1 MSESTDATTP
11 KVRKSLYNTFNK
23 MLLLTTNILVSDEVA
38 IKKELKAD
46 YTNNR
51 LALRFD
57 RSKCLEYDKQVF
69 QVDDTEEND
78 DAIDAIVNKFYDYV
92 QALQKRLGDGR
103 SILFVNP
110 LFNEFDGVFQGP
122 DGVHDVEPR
131 GDMQGSSIIKK
142 TPNMSAAGGWR
153 LIDKEVGKNGKA
165 LFHDAI
171 MRSTLVPNQE
181 YCDDTAKLVI
191 IKQAKWNTGF
201 ITNPD
206 TVPVP
211 SLNPNNGH
219 LFLDPAETER
229 MICNVTLPAVQKFE
243 GTDFDK
249 IFSTKVTD
257 NDPNTIYDIKYNG
270 GRDVFD
276 IQTVTKKLRELY
288 LLNNFVHNLGIS
300 DCSGPSPEQL
310 QLLLGAEEG
319 PQTGVQSA
327 GQSGGAKTLKDKKK
341 KKNNR
346 TDRVVSVIS
355 SFLDS
360 SSGNDTGGLGA
371 LLEASEK
378 TDVASGQV
386 GPAVLDSLVTFYLP
400 HTRWTL
406 NNPVFS
412 ILYVYQVVDID
423 ATTDPTKPT
432 YNIRFEA
439 NVSPN
444 SLACPNQVP
453 IFTGK
458 SFEITEN
465 DKCPGVNET
474 IRYILSNLGPK
485 FSKKGNELNRIFA
498 KGLYPNTRDDSRYM
512 QSAKDTSKFFT
523 QFNTTFTEL
532 WNYLKNNKIDST
544 INVSGGKGP
553 NTKYTELGI
562 NEVLFK
568 AAFFFRQKTMGD
580 FVRLADA
587 AYLNEKLFAREKPL
601 GIAVEGT
608 CDKYSRVKGF
618 ASRNVPIFY
627 AGNKWGRD
635 MSIYSPLQLDPGEAA
650 KAAAAKAEQLTK
662 DKLSALNSKITTMLK
677 ETTEKVTN
685 DKLDELNSKLNSW
698 IIKLNKEWEDAHI
711 VFLEDVIDS
720 LRNLDIDDVRQN
732 TIIDDNLYET
742 GYRAKN
748 AVRISSEKL
757 EKNKVIRK
765 SLFDCVENR
774 ISILLFLII
783 IQSYIDVWSK
793 TQKNASSSFGS
804 GLTATA
810 DDEFNNRQAITK
822 LENIVSQIPPLDLIE
837 NILQLTIQDVP
848 ESNSEDSKV
857 FELELK
863 GKDNDMIVSPAFV
876 KDLDSNLYLLLSQKK
891 GTTVTYTS
899 LVDLLEAYNNLREM
913 NDTSN
918 GTDLL
923 AIPKTS
929 KLIITGNE
937 INSPVLKLIKTWI
950 KNANQSKKTDP
961 PSASSNVPGMEID
974 GDTGNPP
981 TSDISNYEKDTKK
994 SDEQNSYLA
1003 SSTSLIKVKSILTS
1017 DQDLIPQQIKINNKE
1032 ISRILARV
1040 ESTNRLLRRSPRFSY
1055 NIRGSRQGGSNNQR
1069 GGNLELESS
1078 QKTLL
1083 DSLTNVS
1090 EYYKEKIQKE
1100 EEEKIQG
1107 TSNTSSTMDID
1118 QTVDTNANGLSS
1130 DQEDDIVQSINN
1142 NITSLGFNLNSDETF
1157 SLFNA
1162 LDESSQYM
1170 PTISEVPKESKSSIT
1185 EEQTTTKTQDITQD
1199 DAKRFELIETTDV
1212 NVVEN
1217 SNTFFSFFNKQFSV
1231 LGLLR
1236 WNSSID
1242 CFIRFNEIQD
1252 KDKYPYLEVSH
1263 LNDNSNV
1270 DFFYNILSIA
1280 NQMVIYN
1287 TNKPYGFNILTTT
1300 DVDLNINI
1308 GLYYTPTI
1316 NAIFKCF
1323 FLKNDGDNLT
1333 KKSKDEIIAYSGEHK
1348 SIKSI
1353 MNSDT
1358 QTMSFKNAFRCKLA
1372 IMFHHLIAQDNLFQ
1386 RLFFVIIPEIFFET
1400 ITSLDNSEKYTRL
1413 KASIAKKIIVDQF
1426 NVNLKEEYSPFNE
1439 TGDEISWKNDT
1450 ELHPFI
1456 IVQWNAIAVCVLIY
1470 SDNVCRDL
1478 VTEIYFNKEGT
1489 SLMFYP
1495 DTVEGYGD
1503 YYRTLGNNNNSF
1515 PIPVEEQ
1522 TIAYQIYKRSKPK
1535 RPNDPIK
1542 NVTGYSE
1549 YCYSTILTN
1558 LIKPVINYFLKTVPE
1573 EQEPWDKI
1581 RVNSADFEKKVMVY
1595 LFGLWE
1601 QKGLDWENKA
1611 ETTGTAGIL
1620 TNSIVPEIDALG
1632 LSQVNGDRTAATP
1645 YVLTYSIEEIG
1656 EILAAYVGAN
1666 APADTI
1672 EFDKP
1677 ELTIA
1682 EWKNVT
1688 VSTPIELLGRP
1699 DIPVNEGIQEL
1710 LAYKDFNDEPV
1721 FPENATEKYAL
1732 NGLYQKLLE
1741 DLASKNPFNR
1751 EVARYSLLSKQ
1762 IGTWLSDFEQ
1772 LTLDMTSAANLEL
1785 IVPPGGV
1792 GEEFKLFGGKRTY
1805 KKRPKKQKK
1814 RGTFRKRR

>member
-1 MSESTDATTP
+1 MSETTDAIP
-11 KVRKSLYNTFNK
+11 KIRKSLYNTFNK
-23 MLLLTTNILVSDEVA
+23 MLLLTTNILVSDEVS
-38 IKKELKAD
+38 IKKELNAD
-46 YTNNR
+46 YKNNR
-51 LALRFD
+51 LALRLD
-57 RSKCLEYDKQVF
+57 RSTCLKYDKQVF
-69 QVDDTEEND
+69 QVDDTKEN
-78 DAIDAIVNKFYDYV
+78 DAIDEIVNKFYAYV
-92 QALQKRLGDGR
+92 QALQNRLDSTR

-153 LIDKEVGKNGKA
+153 LIDKEVGKNGQA

-191 IKQAKWNTGF
+191 NKQAKWNTGF

-229 MICNVTLPAVQKFE
+229 MICNVILPAVQKFE
-243 GTDFDK
+243 GLDFDE
-249 IFSTKVTD
+249 IFTIKD
-257 NDPNTIYDIKYNG
+257 NDPNTIYDIKYSG

-276 IQTVTKKLRELY
+276 IQTVTKKLRKLY

-327 GQSGGAKTLKDKKK
+327 GQSGGAKLNAKKK
-341 KKNNR
+341 KKNNH

-371 LLEASEK
+371 LLEASKK

-386 GPAVLDSLVTFYLP
+386 GPTVLDSQVTFYLP

-406 NNPVFS
+406 NNTPDFS

-423 ATTDPTKPT
+423 ATDPTKPK

-444 SLACPNQVP
+444 QLACPNQDP
-453 IFTGK
+453 FFRGK
-458 SFEITEN
+458 SFGITEN

-485 FSKKGNELNRIFA
+485 FSKKGKELNRIFA

-512 QSAKDTSKFFT
+512 QSAGDTSKFFT

-532 WNYLKNNKIDST
+532 WDYLIQSGSVPAS
-544 INVSGGKGP
+544 IGSVSGK
-553 NTKYTELGI
+553 TTLAELGI

-635 MSIYSPLQLDPGEAA
+635 MSIYSPLQLDPGDAA
-650 KAAAAKAEQLTK
+650 KAAADKAKQLTK
-662 DKLSALNSKITTMLK
+662 DKLSALNSKITTMLT
-677 ETTEKVTN
+677 ETTKKVTQN
-685 DKLDELNSKLNSW
+685 KLDELKSKLKSW

-783 IQSYIDVWSK
+783 IQSYIDVWSE
-793 TQKNASSSFGS
+793 TQEKASSSFGR
-804 GLTATA
+804 GRTATA
-810 DDEFNNRQAITK
+810 DDEVNKDAIAA
-822 LENIVSQIPPLDLIE
+822 LEKIFSKIPPLDLIE
-837 NILQLTIQDVP
+837 NILQLTIQDAA
-848 ESNSEDSKV
+848 ESTSEDSKV

-899 LVDLLEAYNNLREM
+899 LVDLLEAYNNLRGM
-913 NDTSN
+913 NDPSIGN
-918 GTDLL
+918 DLL

-929 KLIITGNE
+929 KLVITGNT
-937 INSPVLKLIKTWI
+937 INGTVLKLIETWI
-950 KNANQSKKTDP
+950 KNVKQSKNTDP
-961 PSASSNVPGMEID
+961 QSASSNDPGMEID

-1032 ISRILARV
+1032 VSRILARV

-1090 EYYKEKIQKE
+1090 EYYKEKIQ
-1100 EEEKIQG
+1100 G
-1107 TSNTSSTMDID
+1107 TSNTSLTMDID

-1130 DQEDDIVQSINN
+1130 DQEDDIVKSINN
-1142 NITSLGFNLNSDETF
+1142 NITSLVFNLNSDETF

-1170 PTISEVPKESKSSIT
+1170 PTISEVPKSKSSIT
-1185 EEQTTTKTQDITQD
+1185 EEETTTITQDITQD
-1199 DAKRFELIETTDV
+1199 DAKRFELIDTIDV
-1212 NVVEN
+1212 DVVGN
-1217 SNTFFSFFNKQFSV
+1217 SNTFFSQFNKEFSV
-1231 LGLLR
+1231 LGIVR
-1236 WNSSID
+1236 WNSSIKY
-1242 CFIRFNEIQD
+1242 FIRLNDIQD
-1252 KDKYPYLEVSH
+1252 KDNYPYLEESH
-1263 LNDNSNV
+1263 LNDTNV

-1400 ITSLDNSEKYTRL
+1400 ITLDNSEKYTRL

-1439 TGDEISWKNDT
+1439 TGDEISWKKDT

-1478 VTEIYFNKEGT
+1478 VTELYFNKEGT

-1495 DTVEGYGD
+1495 VEVQD
-1503 YYRTLGNNNNSF
+1503 YKEYYTAPIINNKSF

-1522 TIAYQIYKRSKPK
+1522 TIAYQIYLLNGGGSERSKLIGATYK
-1535 RPNDPIK
+1535 VKYTEYANAYGSFIYRTISETIITPI
-1542 NVTGYSE
+1542 VT
-1549 YCYSTILTN
+1549 
-1558 LIKPVINYFLKTVPE
+1558 YFLKTVPE
-1573 EQEPWDKI
+1573 DQEPWQNI
-1581 RVNSADFEKKVMVY
+1581 RKNAIATNNFIKKVVDY
-1595 LFGLWE
+1595 LFGIWLLDSSTWQ
-1601 QKGLDWENKA
+1601 QKRS
-1611 ETTGTAGIL
+1611 GIL

-1632 LSQVNGDRTAATP
+1632 LSQVNGTTA
-1645 YVLTYSIEEIG
+1645 YILTYSIEEIG
-1656 EILAAYVGAN
+1656 EILAAYVGAPV
-1666 APADTI
+1666 PADASDTALAGTII

-1682 EWKNVT
+1682 DWKNV
-1688 VSTPIELLGRP
+1688 SALTPITLLGRP
-1699 DIPVNEGIQEL
+1699 NIPVNEGIQEL
-1710 LAYKDFNDEPV
+1710 LAYKDFNTNPV
-1721 FPENATEKYAL
+1721 FPTDTDRYAL

-1741 DLASKNPFNR
+1741 DLASKNPYNR
-1751 EVARYSLLSKQ
+1751 EIAMYSLLSKQ
-1762 IGTWLSDFEQ
+1762 IGVWLSDFEQ
-1772 LTLDMTSAANLEL
+1772 LTLDMTSASEL
-1785 IVPPGGV
+1785 PDVIEQPPR
-1792 GEEFKLFGGKRTY
+1792 LFGGKRTY
-1805 KKRPKKQKK
+1805 KKRSKKQKK
-1814 RGTFRKRR
+1814 RGTIRKRR

>member
-1 MSESTDATTP
+1 
-11 KVRKSLYNTFNK
+11 
-23 MLLLTTNILVSDEVA
+23 MLILLS
-38 IKKELKAD
+38 
-46 YTNNR
+46 
-51 LALRFD
+51 
-57 RSKCLEYDKQVF
+57 
-69 QVDDTEEND
+69 
-78 DAIDAIVNKFYDYV
+78 
-92 QALQKRLGDGR
+92 
-103 SILFVNP
+103 
-110 LFNEFDGVFQGP
+110 
-122 DGVHDVEPR
+122 
-131 GDMQGSSIIKK
+131 
-142 TPNMSAAGGWR
+142 
-153 LIDKEVGKNGKA
+153 
-165 LFHDAI
+165 
-171 MRSTLVPNQE
+171 
-181 YCDDTAKLVI
+181 
-191 IKQAKWNTGF
+191 
-201 ITNPD
+201 
-206 TVPVP
+206 
-211 SLNPNNGH
+211 
-219 LFLDPAETER
+219 
-229 MICNVTLPAVQKFE
+229 
-243 GTDFDK
+243 
-249 IFSTKVTD
+249 
-257 NDPNTIYDIKYNG
+257 
-270 GRDVFD
+270 
-276 IQTVTKKLRELY
+276 
-288 LLNNFVHNLGIS
+288 
-300 DCSGPSPEQL
+300 
-310 QLLLGAEEG
+310 
-319 PQTGVQSA
+319 
-327 GQSGGAKTLKDKKK
+327 
-341 KKNNR
+341 
-346 TDRVVSVIS
+346 SVIS

-360 SSGNDTGGLGA
+360 SSGNDTGGFGA

-386 GPAVLDSLVTFYLP
+386 GPVVLDSLVTFYLP

-406 NNPVFS
+406 NNTPDFS

-423 ATTDPTKPT
+423 ATDPTKPT

-444 SLACPNQVP
+444 QLACPNQDP
-453 IFTGK
+453 FFTGE
-458 SFEITEN
+458 SFGITEN

-485 FSKKGNELNRIFA
+485 FSKKGKELNRIFA

-512 QSAKDTSKFFT
+512 QSAGDTSKFFT

-532 WNYLKNNKIDST
+532 WNFLKQSGSVPSSIRS
-544 INVSGGKGP
+544 VSGK
-553 NTKYTELGI
+553 TTLAELGI

-635 MSIYSPLQLDPGEAA
+635 MSIYSPLQLDPGDAA
-650 KAAAAKAEQLTK
+650 KAAADKAKQLTK
-662 DKLSALNSKITTMLK
+662 DKLSALNSKITTMLT
-677 ETTEKVTN
+677 ETTKKVTQN
-685 DKLDELNSKLNSW
+685 KLSALNSKLKSW

-783 IQSYIDVWSK
+783 IQSYIDVWSE
-793 TQKNASSSFGS
+793 TQKKASSSFGS
-804 GLTATA
+804 GRTATE
-810 DDEFNNRQAITK
+810 DDKDNKDAIAE
-822 LENIVSQIPPLDLIE
+822 LEKIFSQIPPLDLIE

-876 KDLDSNLYLLLSQKK
+876 KELDSNLYVLLSQKR

-899 LVDLLEAYNNLREM
+899 LVDLLEAYNNLRGM
-913 NDTSN
+913 NDTSIGN
-918 GTDLL
+918 DLL

-929 KLIITGNE
+929 KLVITGNT
-937 INSPVLKLIKTWI
+937 INGTVLKLIETWI
-950 KNANQSKKTDP
+950 KNVKQSKNTDP
-961 PSASSNVPGMEID
+961 PSASSNDPGMEND

-981 TSDISNYEKDTKK
+981 TSDISNYEKDTKS
-994 SDEQNSYLA
+994 SDEQNSYLD
-1003 SSTSLIKVKSILTS
+1003 SSNSLIKVKSIITS
-1017 DQDLIPQQIKINNKE
+1017 DQDLIPQQIKINNE
-1032 ISRILARV
+1032 QFSRILTRI
-1040 ESTNRLLRRSPRFSY
+1040 ESTNRLLRRSPRFSSK
-1055 NIRGSRQGGSNNQR
+1055 IKGPRQGGSNNQR
-1069 GGNLELESS
+1069 GGTLEEELELS
-1078 QKTLL
+1078 QKKLL

-1090 EYYKEKIQKE
+1090 EYYKKKIPVNNSVD
-1100 EEEKIQG
+1100 

-1130 DQEDDIVQSINN
+1130 DQEDVIVQSIND

-1212 NVVEN
+1212 DVVEN
-1217 SNTFFSFFNKQFSV
+1217 SNIFFSSFNKYFSV

-1280 NQMVIYN
+1280 NQVVIYS
-1287 TNKPYGFNILTTT
+1287 TTKPYGFNILTTT

-1323 FLKNDGDNLT
+1323 FLKNDDDNLT
-1333 KKSKDEIIAYSGEHK
+1333 KTSKDVIIAYSGEDK
-1348 SIKSI
+1348 TIKSI

-1358 QTMSFKNAFRCKLA
+1358 QTMSFENAFRCKLA

-1386 RLFFVIIPEIFFET
+1386 GLFFDIIPEIFFET

-1439 TGDEISWKNDT
+1439 TGDEILWKNDT
-1450 ELHPFI
+1450 DLHPFI

-1495 DTVEGYGD
+1495 EKVQD
-1503 YYRTLGNNNNSF
+1503 YKKYYTPPIINNNNNNSF
-1515 PIPVEEQ
+1515 PIPVEKQ
-1522 TIAYQIYKRSKPK
+1522 TIAYQIYKRSNPE
-1535 RPNDPIK
+1535 RPDYPIN

-1581 RVNSADFEKKVMVY
+1581 RANNIADFEKKVMVY
-1595 LFGLWE
+1595 LFGLWLQE
-1601 QKGLDWENKA
+1601 GKNWKN
-1611 ETTGTAGIL
+1611 TSTSSGIL

-1632 LSQVNGDRTAATP
+1632 LSQVNGDGTAATP

-1656 EILAAYVGAN
+1656 EILAAYVGATV
-1666 APADTI
+1666 PADASATVPAGTII

-1677 ELTIA
+1677 KLTI
-1682 EWKNVT
+1682 EDWKKVT
-1688 VSTPIELLGRP
+1688 AVSTPITLLGRP
-1699 DIPVNEGIQEL
+1699 NIPVNEGIQEL
-1710 LAYKDFNDEPV
+1710 LAYKDFNTNPV
-1721 FPENATEKYAL
+1721 FPTDTDSYAL

-1741 DLASKNPFNR
+1741 DLASKNPYNR
-1751 EVARYSLLSKQ
+1751 EIAMYSLLSKQ
-1762 IGTWLSDFEQ
+1762 IGVWLSDFEQ
-1772 LTLDMTSAANLEL
+1772 LTLDMTSASEL
-1785 IVPPGGV
+1785 PDVSEPTPR
-1792 GEEFKLFGGKRTY
+1792 LFGGNRTY